1 MRRMR
6 LPAAL
11 AAVAV
16 LEACGGNLGN
26 RDDQPFR
33 EQPMHRF
40 DIAAAPATVCTAARK
55 VLLGDGYVVAR
66 ASPED
71 DLALIGTREFMA
83 EKDHPA
89 VLQFHASCQQSA
101 AGTALFA
108 TAVESRF
115 EISQTKQK
123 TSVGIPIVAPIS
135 VSSTT
140 TSEAMVKVGGETLRE
155 EAMYRRFFAAVMRE
169 IKPR

>member
-1 MRRMR
+1 M
-6 LPAAL
+6 
-11 AAVAV
+11 
-16 LEACGGNLGN
+16 
-26 RDDQPFR
+26 
-33 EQPMHRF
+33 
-40 DIAAAPATVCTAARK
+40 
-55 VLLGDGYVVAR
+55 
-66 ASPED
+66 
-71 DLALIGTREFMA
+71 
-83 EKDHPA
+83 
-89 VLQFHASCQQSA
+89 
-101 AGTALFA
+101 FA

-115 EISQTKQK
+115 EVSQTKQK